1 MDSALVDGIW
11 PYSQQVFTGDS
22 AIYWAVQ
29 NAPMTAD
36 ILSLGPDGDV
46 YHVVGIE
53 FDPGDVGIV
62 VDEHDGLVLVG
73 GIASSEGRGLAVTS
87 AFVIDTATG
96 EAEVIPINTFIA
108 SSRAQAGG
116 GLQLLTLP

>member
-1 MDSALVDGIW
+1 M
-11 PYSQQVFTGDS
+11 
-22 AIYWAVQ
+22 
-29 NAPMTAD
+29 
-36 ILSLGPDGDV
+36 
-46 YHVVGIE
+46 VGIE

-73 GIASSEGRGLAVTS
+73 GIASSDGRGLAVTS

-108 SSRAQAGG
+108 SSNAQAGG